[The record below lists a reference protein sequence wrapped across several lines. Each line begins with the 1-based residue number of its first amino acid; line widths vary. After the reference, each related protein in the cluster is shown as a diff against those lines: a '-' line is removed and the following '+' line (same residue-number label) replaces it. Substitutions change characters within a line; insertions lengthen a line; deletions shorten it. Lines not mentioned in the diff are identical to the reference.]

1 MHWTVSGGSPRHP
14 PGVGTALGL
23 AHHAALAFFS
33 QPLAITCALLAAL
46 MYAVASVLQHREAS
60 AVPAEH
66 SLRPGLLGR
75 LLRSPVWLAGA
86 AADVAGYILQFVAIS
101 AGTLVLVQPLLV
113 CGLLFAL
120 PIGARLDGSRLSRSD
135 WVAAAAVC
143 VGLGVFQLVADPA
156 PGYAFIP
163 PRAWL
168 VLLTIGG
175 GIGVLLA
182 AAGQAAKGRAKAV
195 LLSASAGVIYG
206 LAAGLTKTT
215 GALLTGRG
223 VIGMFTHWQPYA
235 LGVIGVVGVL
245 IAQSAFQ
252 AGSLD
257 VSLPTMS
264 VVDPVVS
271 IIIGAVAFGETI
283 AGGPLAVTG
292 EVASLIVMVLGVYG
306 LARSS
311 AVTGQQPPAGTE
323 TEPQHPF

>member
-1 MHWTVSGGSPRHP
+1 VHWTVTGGSPRHP

-33 QPLAITCALLAAL
+33 QPLAITCALLSAL
-46 MYAVASVLQHREAS
+46 MYAIASVLQHREAS

-75 LLRSPVWLAGA
+75 LLRSPIWLAG
-86 AADVAGYILQFVAIS
+86 VATDGGGYVLQFVAIS

-120 PIGARLDGSRLSRSD
+120 PIGARLNGSRLSRSD
-135 WVAAAAVC
+135 WASAAAVC
-143 VGLGVFQLVADPA
+143 VGLGVFQLVANPA
-156 PGYAFIP
+156 PGHAFIP
-163 PRAWL
+163 PKTWL
-168 VLLTIGG
+168 VLLIASG
-175 GIGVLLA
+175 GIGVVLA

-195 LLSASAGVIYG
+195 LLSASAGTVYG

-215 GALLTGRG
+215 GALLTGQG
-223 VIGMFTHWQPYA
+223 VVALFTHWEPYA
-235 LGVIGVVGVL
+235 LAVIGVGGML

-271 IIIGAVAFGETI
+271 IVIGALAFGETI
-283 AGGPLAVTG
+283 AGGPPAVAA
-292 EVASLIVMVLGVYG
+292 EVASLIVMILGVYG
-306 LARSS
+306 LARSP
-311 AVTGQQPPAGTE
+311 AVSGPRREPE
-323 TEPQHPF
+323 TPFA